1 MRLFSTA
8 TQPCQFLKQNVATL
22 FAVAA
27 GVAVSVGLWNTL
39 PSSQTRFHFQQQVGT
54 DILSGSFE
62 AVDHNADG
70 VVELSEV
77 KTFQAT
83 WGNHRWNKENLEAF
97 LWGQKTTQSYQDKHH
112 QFDGLNLFARTHQDS
127 QAQILQIQNRS
138 IFSPEKQTQ
147 NIGVMGLEYGKNK
160 PETVLFSNPN
170 LKLEIT
176 PNSAQNSLS
185 YMKVSICLGLL
196 GLLLWK
202 PLMPNFVVNK
212 KAIQA

>member
-8 TQPCQFLKQNVATL
+8 TQSCLFLKQNVANL

-39 PSSQTRFHFQQQVGT
+39 PSSHSQFHFQQQVGA

-62 AVDHNADG
+62 AVDHNSDG

-83 WGNHRWNKENLEAF
+83 WGNHSWNKEHLEAF
-97 LWGQKTTQSYQDKHH
+97 IWGQKTTQSYQDKQH
-112 QFDGLNLFARTHQDS
+112 QFNGLNLFARTHQNS
-127 QAQILQIQNRS
+127 QAQILQIQNRG
-138 IFSPEKQTQ
+138 IVTPEKQTQ
-147 NIGVMGLEYGKNK
+147 SVGIFGVEYGNNQ

-170 LKLEIT
+170 LKLEIHS
-176 PNSAQNSLS
+176 NHVEGDLS
-185 YMKVSICLGLL
+185 YTKVSICLGLV
-196 GLLLWK
+196 GLFLWK
-202 PLMPNFVVNK
+202 PLIPDFVATK

>member
-8 TQPCQFLKQNVATL
+8 TQPCQFLKQNVANL
-22 FAVAA
+22 FAVAT

-39 PSSQTRFHFQQQVGT
+39 SPSQTQFHFQQQVGT

-62 AVDHNADG
+62 AVDHNDDG

-83 WGNHRWNKENLEAF
+83 WGKHSWNKDHLEAF

-112 QFDGLNLFARTHQDS
+112 QFEGLNLFARTHQDS
-127 QAQILQIQNRS
+127 QAQILQIQNS
-138 IFSPEKQTQ
+138 GMFTPDKQTQ
-147 NIGVMGLEYGKNK
+147 NIGVLGLEYGNNTT
-160 PETVLFSNPN
+160 ETVLFSHPN
-170 LKLEIT
+170 LKLEIN
-176 PNSAQNSLS
+176 PSPDQVHSS
-185 YMKVSICLGLL
+185 YIKAGICLGLL
-196 GLLLWK
+196 GLLFWK
-202 PLMPNFVVNK
+202 PLMPNFVVTK